1 MKCYICEK
9 TSHVG
14 GTRYGV
20 ADAIGVCH
28 DCGVAVCI
36 EHSRKSKELGA
47 PLLCPGC
54 AEKREKQE
62 FRSTADQE
70 IVRQQA

>member
-1 MKCYICEK
+1 MKCYTCEK
-9 TSHVG
+9 TVRSG
-14 GTRYGV
+14 GTRLAV
-20 ADAIGVCH
+20 ADAIGICH

-36 EHSRKSKELGA
+36 EHGRKSKEPGA

-62 FRSTADQE
+62 TPIRADPELAHQN
-70 IVRQQA
+70 A